1 MKQKLKWLSVFCLF
15 INIIQMYFIYI
26 IPKNDSVSGPFLWL
40 VFSVPIM
47 IIQVIL
53 FLRFLVTEEHKK
65 RQLLILGILNFV
77 LTALP
82 FGILLQ
88 YY

>member
-1 MKQKLKWLSVFCLF
+1 
-15 INIIQMYFIYI
+15 MYFIYI
-26 IPKNDSVSGPFLWL
+26 IPKDDTVSGPFLWL
-40 VFSVPIM
+40 VFAVPIT

-82 FGILLQ
+82 FCILLR

>member
-1 MKQKLKWLSVFCLF
+1 MKQRLKWLSVFCLF

-26 IPKNDSVSGPFLWL
+26 IPKNDTVSGPFLWL
-40 VFSVPIM
+40 VVAVPIT
-47 IIQVIL
+47 IIQLIL
-53 FLRFLVTEEHKK
+53 FLRFLITEEHKK
-65 RQLLILGILNFV
+65 RQLLILGIINVV

-82 FGILLQ
+82 FCILLQ